1 MRAACSLRWLAFL
14 LSAPALLICPPPARA
29 EVTGRSWD
37 FSIDMGGIFLR
48 RPIGKDNLFGA
59 LRGGY
64 NFTPYVGVEGSWTR
78 VQTENSENSDLSSNL
93 DLYGIDLLYHFKPDN
108 PIVPYLLAGAG
119 VVRVD
124 LEQLSGTRSNTDFF
138 WEGGGGV
145 KIPVNK
151 WIDVRFDVRL
161 QRYRLERDVPAPAP
175 LNGSLS
181 DERFGNRAFAIGADW
196 HFSAARTKKVR
207 GPSPPSAPAPAPQ
220 APPQAPAPPP
230 PAPEPAPAPA
240 PEPPQPE
247 PAPTPEPPPAPAP
260 EQPAPAPEPPPAPA
274 PEQPA
279 PTPEPPPAPAPEQPA
294 PAPEPPPAP
303 APEQPAPTPEPP
315 PAAPQ
320 PPSL

>member
-1 MRAACSLRWLAFL
+1 MRAARSLRWLAFL
-14 LSAPALLICPPPARA
+14 LTAPALLICPPPARA

-37 FSIDMGGIFLR
+37 LSIDLGGIFLR
-48 RPIGKDNLFGA
+48 REIGKDNLFGA

-78 VQTENSENSDLSSNL
+78 VQTENSANSDLSSNL
-93 DLYGIDLLYHFKPDN
+93 DLYGVDLLYHFKPDN
-108 PIVPYLLAGAG
+108 PVVPYLLAGAG

-124 LEQLSGTRSNTDFF
+124 LEQPSGTRKNTDFF

-207 GPSPPSAPAPAPQ
+207 GSSPPSVPAPAPKPPSPSPPKPAPEPAPPPAPAPQ
-220 APPQAPAPPP
+220 PPPQAPTPAPPAPEPVPP
-230 PAPEPAPAPA
+230 PAPEPTPA
-240 PEPPQPE
+240 PEPPPAPTPEQPAPEPQPE
-247 PAPTPEPPPAPAP
+247 PAPTPEPPPP
-260 EQPAPAPEPPPAPA
+260 
-274 PEQPA
+274 
-279 PTPEPPPAPAPEQPA
+279 
-294 PAPEPPPAP
+294 
-303 APEQPAPTPEPP
+303 
-315 PAAPQ
+315 APQ
-320 PPSL
+320 PPSQ

>member
-1 MRAACSLRWLAFL
+1 MRAARPLRWLAFL

-29 EVTGRSWD
+29 EVTGRSWG

-48 RPIGKDNLFGA
+48 RAIGKDNLFGA

-78 VQTENSENSDLSSNL
+78 VQTENSENSDLGSNL
-93 DLYGIDLLYHFKPDN
+93 DLYGIDLLYHFKPDH
-108 PIVPYLLAGAG
+108 PVVPYLLAGAG

-196 HFSAARTKKVR
+196 HFSATRTKKVR
-207 GPSPPSAPAPAPQ
+207 GPSPPSAPAPAPK
-220 APPQAPAPPP
+220 APAPAPPK
-230 PAPEPAPAPA
+230 PAPEPAP
-240 PEPPQPE
+240 
-247 PAPTPEPPPAPAP
+247 PPAPAP
-260 EQPAPAPEPPPAPA
+260 QLPPQTPAPAPPAPEPVPPPAPEPAPAPEPPPAPA

-279 PTPEPPPAPAPEQPA
+279 PELPPQPPEA
-294 PAPEPPPAP
+294 
-303 APEQPAPTPEPP
+303 APTPEPP
-315 PAAPQ
+315 PPAPQ